1 MTESKS
7 LQLNNYLRYIKLILI
22 AGDLLFLNLSYIFS
36 FVILHGNIEN
46 LNNKDSQIFLFVSN
60 IFWLFLLYHFKNTMS
75 RRQHIEQSLS
85 KSFKLIAY
93 LFLSLST
100 FAVLFKLSNISNLEL
115 IVFFLNFTVLTF
127 VYRISSIM
135 LLKQIRKAGNNF
147 RNVVIIGG
155 GETAS
160 EINNAL
166 SNDLSQGYKI
176 LGYFDDKRDFSK
188 INATYLGPFSEVKEY
203 AAVNQVH
210 EIYITLKDFDTIAIR
225 QLINFCERNL
235 IRIKFIPDYKL
246 FQETN
251 KVSIDFY
258 GKVPVISL
266 RLEPL
271 EIPINRIKKRLFD
284 IGFSLSVI
292 VFIFPWLFPIL
303 MLLVKMS
310 SKGSIFF
317 SQKRSG
323 EGNKSFWCYKFRT
336 MRVNK
341 ESDFKQATENDSRIT
356 KVGKFMRKTSLDELP
371 QFFNVLI
378 GNMSVV
384 GPRPH
389 MLKHTKEYSE
399 IIDKY
404 IVRHFAKPGI
414 TGWAQTHGFKGE
426 TLNLEAMEKRIE
438 HDIWFIENW
447 SFLLDIKIIFLTI
460 KDMFSGLTSLLKNKN
475 TEAYNEE
482 NMMQKKLPFRL
493 VQSYTLSN
501 GFMHKKGFKSLRNNF
516 NNARTHRNLAK

>member
-7 LQLNNYLRYIKLILI
+7 LHLNNYLRYIKLILI

-36 FVILHGNIEN
+36 FIILHGNIDT

-60 IFWLFLLYHFKNTMS
+60 IFWLFLLYHFKETMC
-75 RRQHIEQSLS
+75 RRQHIEQCLT
-85 KSFKLIAY
+85 KSFKIIAY
-93 LFLSLST
+93 LFLSLTT
-100 FAVLFKLSNISNLEL
+100 FAVLFKLSNITRMEF

-127 VYRISSIM
+127 AYRVTSIM
-135 LLKQIRKAGNNF
+135 LLKKIRKAGNNF

-160 EINNAL
+160 ELNSAL

-176 LGYFDDKRDFSK
+176 LGYFEDRNDLSK
-188 INATYLGPFSEVKEY
+188 VKATYLGPLSDVTDF
-203 AAVNQVH
+203 ALNNQVH
-210 EIYITLKDFDTIAIR
+210 EIYITLKDFDTLAIR

-266 RLEPL
+266 RIEPL
-271 EIPINRIKKRLFD
+271 EIPLNRIKKRAFD
-284 IGFSLSVI
+284 ILFSISVI
-292 VFIFPWLFPIL
+292 LLIFPWLFPIL
-303 MLLVKMS
+303 IALVKLS
-310 SKGSIFF
+310 SKGPIFF

-336 MRVNK
+336 MRVNQ
-341 ESDFKQATENDSRIT
+341 ESDIKQATENDSRIT

-404 IVRHFAKPGI
+404 LVRHFAKPGI
-414 TGWAQTHGFKGE
+414 TGWAQTHGYKGE
-426 TLNLEAMEKRIE
+426 TSNIEAMEKRIE

-460 KDMFSGLTSLLKNKN
+460 RDMFRGLSNHIDSSKKL
-475 TEAYNEE
+475 NEE
-482 NMMQKKLPFRL
+482 ERIVRKKLPLRL

-501 GFMHKKGFKSLRNNF
+501 SFNHKKAFKSLRNNL

>member
-7 LQLNNYLRYIKLILI
+7 LQINNYIRYIKLILI

-36 FVILHGNIEN
+36 FVILHGNIDT

-60 IFWLFLLYHFKNTMS
+60 IFWLFLLYHFKENST

-85 KSFKLIAY
+85 NNFKLIVY
-93 LFLSLST
+93 LFLSLTT
-100 FAVLFKLSNISNLEL
+100 FAVLFNLTNISRMEF
-115 IVFFLNFTVLTF
+115 IVYFLNFTVFTF
-127 VYRISSIM
+127 AYRVASIM
-135 LLKQIRKAGNNF
+135 FLKKIRKAGNNF

-155 GETAS
+155 GDNAS
-160 EINNAL
+160 EINAAL

-176 LGYFDDKRDFSK
+176 LGFFDDKLESSK
-188 INATYLGPFSEVKEY
+188 VKATYLGPLSDVTDY
-203 AAVNQVH
+203 AIDNQVH
-210 EIYITLKDFDTIAIR
+210 EIYITLKDFDTIVIR
-225 QLINFCERNL
+225 QLINFCEKNL

-251 KVSIDFY
+251 KISIDFY

-266 RLEPL
+266 RIEPL
-271 EIPINRIKKRLFD
+271 EIPLNRIKKRAFD
-284 IGFSLSVI
+284 ILFSLSVI
-292 VFIFPWLFPIL
+292 TFIFPWLFPIL
-303 MLLVKMS
+303 LLFVKLS
-310 SKGSIFF
+310 SKGPIFF

-323 EGNKSFWCYKFRT
+323 EGNRSFWCYKFRT
-336 MRVNK
+336 MRVNQ
-341 ESDFKQATENDSRIT
+341 ESDVKQATENDSRIT

-426 TLNLEAMEKRIE
+426 TINIQAMEKRVE
-438 HDIWFIENW
+438 HDIWYIENW
-447 SFLLDIKIIFLTI
+447 SFFLDIKIIFLTI
-460 KDMFSGLTSLLKNKN
+460 KDMFNGLSNHIENSRKSN
-475 TEAYNEE
+475 TDEE
-482 NMMQKKLPFRL
+482 IIGKKLPLRL
-493 VQSYTLSN
+493 VQSYSIANSLN
-501 GFMHKKGFKSLRNNF
+501 HKKAFKSLRSNLNNS
-516 NNARTHRNLAK
+516 RTHRNLAK